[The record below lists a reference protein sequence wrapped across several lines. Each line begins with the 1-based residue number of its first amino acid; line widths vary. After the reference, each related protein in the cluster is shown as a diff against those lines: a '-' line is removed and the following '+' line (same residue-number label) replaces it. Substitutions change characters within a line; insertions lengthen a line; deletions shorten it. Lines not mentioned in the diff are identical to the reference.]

1 MAGSTTGV
9 GTTFG
14 LPNYHGELIALT
26 PSDTP
31 LLSASGGL
39 SGGKQTDSP
48 AFEWQTYD
56 LRDAASRPRLEGA
69 DAPTAESRVRG
80 NVENVV
86 QIFQEAV
93 STSYTKLAA
102 TGQYATP
109 GSAPFYSAGGAP
121 NPVAN
126 EHSWQVMQSL
136 KQIARDVNWCMWNCV
151 CLDGHHHRD
160 ARPRHR

>member
-39 SGGKQTDSP
+39 SGGKSTDSP

-56 LRDAASRPRLEGA
+56 LRDASSRARLEGA
-69 DAPTAESRVRG
+69 DAPTAESRVRA
-80 NVENVV
+80 NVENVC

-93 STSYTKLAA
+93 STSYTKMAA

-109 GSAPFYSAGGAP
+109 GSSPFYSAGVAPPSSKPIHAGARRCW
-121 NPVAN
+121 A
-126 EHSWQVMQSL
+126 
-136 KQIARDVNWCMWNCV
+136 
-151 CLDGHHHRD
+151 
-160 ARPRHR
+160 